1 MLLLEKEVKDLRAA
15 NKKQIQ
21 KRSLPKRQIVRAK
34 GISISEAYKQGI
46 GLLGGIEGGGVSSAA
61 PTQTASVTGVGTN
74 RRQYKCSVC
83 GTPGH
88 RANRCPDRV

>member
-21 KRSLPKRQIVRAK
+21 KRSLSKRQIVRAE
-34 GISISEAYKQGI
+34 GISISEAHEQGI
-46 GLLGGIEGGGVSSAA
+46 GLPGGIEGGGVSSAA

>member
-1 MLLLEKEVKDLRAA
+1 MGMF
-15 NKKQIQ
+15 
-21 KRSLPKRQIVRAK
+21 VR
-34 GISISEAYKQGI
+34 EAHEQGI
-46 GLLGGIEGGGVSSAA
+46 GLPGGIEGGGVSSAA